1 MLTGGT
7 FQKEQEGTSL
17 PGATD
22 PPCPQAQGCSVCRR
36 MLGHPLIVVPWGS
49 TRGCLRPRTCGTLT
63 GPPSNHLGNQTRKG
77 PAASMLPG
85 QWFSGHCDWT
95 RAPGSSWEA
104 CGSKGTRQSLG
115 RPGYAVQAR
124 CDHGTRQISGQ
135 EECQT
140 SWEGQCTVARLS
152 EANST
157 ASLRVVPALRSCGH
171 SARAHGHVGP
181 RAGSALCCHRPES
194 LHACSTR
201 GLLPGKLVSF
211 CFCRTVTFDIRRK
224 HSFCIKAKLP
234 ITASC
239 KRGGRPQLS
248 LRSPT
253 DTPPPPRGTGGWGRV
268 EETNL

>member
-63 GPPSNHLGNQTRKG
+63 GPPSNRLGNQTRKG

-115 RPGYAVQAR
+115 RPGYAVQ
-124 CDHGTRQISGQ
+124 T
-135 EECQT
+135 
-140 SWEGQCTVARLS
+140 ARLS
-152 EANST
+152 LVLHA
-157 ASLRVVPALRSCGH
+157 
-171 SARAHGHVGP
+171 ARLKRLPLFFPFFLPLAPPPGSF
-181 RAGSALCCHRPES
+181 AGSS
-194 LHACSTR
+194 LV
-201 GLLPGKLVSF
+201 G
-211 CFCRTVTFDIRRK
+211 
-224 HSFCIKAKLP
+224 
-234 ITASC
+234 
-239 KRGGRPQLS
+239 
-248 LRSPT
+248 
-253 DTPPPPRGTGGWGRV
+253 
-268 EETNL
+268 